1 MKRPMAVIGISFL
14 FTLVIIG
21 KTGEHFAV
29 IFLAISALAF
39 IPAISI
45 KSLRQASVLPS
56 ACLAVASAC
65 LLFILQT
72 QYEYKPQLSFVGENV
87 SVEGTVLENQ
97 GKTDSGSYRYII
109 KTSKV
114 NGKDYKMKIRLSST
128 QLADAEYYDNIS
140 IKNATIY
147 ELGNDS
153 SIKLYYK
160 STGVYIGAYTT
171 EEIEHT
177 KTQDKPFYYI
187 FISLREYIKDTISG
201 LLPNDEGAVLIAMLI
216 GDTDSISDEA
226 YKRFKESG
234 VMHLFAVSGLHT
246 SMWSMFIYQGLRNA
260 GVRRKKSAAAA
271 SLFVLG
277 FMALAAFTPS
287 VMRAGIMMLVFFSG
301 KLLGRE
307 PDSLNSLGTA
317 ALFVTVCN
325 PFCASNL
332 GLLLSFSATLGI
344 LLLLKPISSKIK
356 IKTNG
361 IKNQKLK
368 NLVKVGVEITA
379 ITISATIFTF
389 PVVLFS
395 FGAVSFVS
403 PITNLLITNVA
414 GLAMLLSGIG
424 VLLSAIP
431 FISVI
436 KMPIFFVCGLFAK
449 FMLWC
454 TKMLGN
460 LPFAY
465 VSLHNDYIIPWMIA
479 TFLLIAIA
487 IILKGDIKKN
497 LRVATLLALNILLCA
512 VLFDKFINRG
522 ITKIDVAD
530 VGNGTS
536 VILSR
541 ENHSAI
547 IGCGGDYFAQW
558 NIEDLL
564 FQNNSNQIDLLVIP
578 RENETESSA
587 KDGIFKSYTVVSKIE
602 KSSSKAMDS
611 CITLWNDV
619 EIYCS
624 SNELSSF
631 STVEIGD
638 FKILIT
644 FIPTLNT
651 GEISQEF
658 LNADVLVCRAKV
670 PQGLDYNQFGII
682 IISDEPE
689 RAQETVQII
698 NQNGGN
704 AVATGGSSIEIKTR
718 GGSDFSARRNA
729 K

>member
-1 MKRPMAVIGISFL
+1 MAVIGISFL

-21 KTGEHFAV
+21 KTGEHSAV

-39 IPAISI
+39 ITAILI
-45 KSLRQASVLPS
+45 KPLRQASVLPS

-65 LLFILQT
+65 LLFIMQT
-72 QYEYKPQLSFVGENV
+72 QYEYKPQMSFVGENL

-114 NGKDYKMKIRLSST
+114 NGKDYKMKVRLSSS
-128 QLADAEYYDNIS
+128 QLADAEYYDTVS

-147 ELGNDS
+147 ELGKDS
-153 SIKLYYK
+153 STKLYYK
-160 STGVYIGAYTT
+160 STGVYTGAYTI

-177 KTQDKPFYYI
+177 KTQDKPFYYN
-187 FISLREYIKDTISG
+187 FIKLREYIKDTISG
-201 LLPNDEGAVLIAMLI
+201 LLPHDEGAVLIAMLI
-216 GDTDSISDEA
+216 GDSKLMSDEA
-226 YKRFKESG
+226 YKNFKETG
-234 VMHLFAVSGLHT
+234 VTHLFAISGLNVST
-246 SMWSMFIYQGLRNA
+246 LSMLAYQLLRGS
-260 GVRRKKSAAAA
+260 GVRRKKSAATA
-271 SLFVLG
+271 SLLVLG
-277 FMALAAFTPS
+277 VMALAAFTPS
-287 VMRAGIMMLVFFSG
+287 VMRAGIMMLIFFGG
-301 KLLGRE
+301 KFIGRE

-317 ALFVTVCN
+317 ALLITVGN
-325 PFCASNL
+325 PFCATNI

-344 LLLLKPISSKIK
+344 LLLSQPISRKIK
-356 IKTNG
+356 IKINV

-368 NLVKVGVEITA
+368 NLLKVGAEITA
-379 ITISATIFTF
+379 MTLSATVFTF
-389 PVVLFS
+389 PVLLLS
-395 FGAVSFVS
+395 FGSVSLVS
-403 PITNLLITNVA
+403 PVTNLVITNVSVI
-414 GLAMLLSGIG
+414 AMFLSGIG
-424 VLLSAIP
+424 VLFSAIP
-431 FISVI
+431 FISVM
-436 KMPIFFVCGLFAK
+436 KMPIFFVCGLLAK
-449 FMLWC
+449 FMIWC
-454 TKMLGN
+454 TKVLGE

-465 VSLHNDYIIPWMIA
+465 ISLHNDYIIPWIIA
-479 TFLLIAIA
+479 TFLLVAIA
-487 IILKGDIKKN
+487 IILKGDKKKKIR
-497 LRVATLLALNILLCA
+497 LVSLLALNILLCA
-512 VLFDKFINRG
+512 VLFDKLINRG

-547 IGCGGDYFAQW
+547 IGCGGGYFAQW

-578 RENETESSA
+578 RESETESSA
-587 KDGIFKSYTVVSKIE
+587 KDGILKSYTVASKIE
-602 KSSSKAMDS
+602 KPSSQAMDS

-631 STVEIGD
+631 STVKIGD

-644 FIPTLNT
+644 FIPTLNV
-651 GEISQEF
+651 GEIPKEF